1 MLVYLAEFIGT
12 AILILLGGGVVAGVS
27 LARSKALNGGW
38 IVVTM
43 GWGMAVAMAVYV
55 VGSTSGAHIN
65 PAVTLG
71 LASIGEF
78 EWALVPGYIAAQV
91 AGAFVGACLVFLA
104 YSAHWKHTEDP
115 EAKLGVFSTSPGV
128 RNPIANLA
136 TEIIGTAMLL
146 LGILGIGANADAV
159 TAEGGVDLSGLFA
172 NGLAPLLVGLLV
184 LAIGLSIGGPTGY
197 AINPARD
204 LGPRIAH
211 AVLPIPGKGSS
222 DWGYSWIP
230 VVGPIIG
237 GLIGAWIWKL
247 TGFGG

>member
-1 MLVYLAEFIGT
+1 MVYLAEFVGT

-38 IVVTM
+38 IVVTF

-78 EWALVPGYIAAQV
+78 AWAQVPGYMLAQLG
-91 AGAFVGACLVFLA
+91 GAFTGAVLVYLA
-104 YSAHWKHTEDP
+104 YFAHWKATDDP

-128 RNPIANLA
+128 RNPVANLV

-146 LGILGIGANADAV
+146 LGVLGIGANSGFV
-159 TAEGGVDLSGLFA
+159 SEGDVDLGGLFT
-172 NGLAPLLVGLLV
+172 NGIAPLMIGLLV
-184 LAIGLSIGGPTGY
+184 LAIGLSLGGPTGY

-204 LGPRIAH
+204 LGPRLAH
-211 AVLPIPGKGSS
+211 ALLPIPGKGGS

-230 VVGPIIG
+230 VVGPLVG
-237 GLIGAWIWKL
+237 GVIGAWIWKL
-247 TGFGG
+247 TGFGV